1 MEEVDF
7 LAVCTCTGYVCPDV
21 GSRLI
26 AHMSFRT
33 NVQRASI
40 VGLGCAGAV
49 PTLQRGT
56 DFVRSNPGHKALML
70 AVEICFSPLL
80 RR

>member
-1 MEEVDF
+1 VQEVDF

-26 AHMSFRT
+26 AHMGFRT

-40 VGLGCAGAV
+40 VGARYEFEGV
-49 PTLQRGT
+49 Q
-56 DFVRSNPGHKALML
+56 
-70 AVEICFSPLL
+70 
-80 RR
+80 

>member
-1 MEEVDF
+1 VQEVDF

-26 AHMSFRT
+26 AHMGFRT

-40 VGLGCAGAV
+40 VWAWVC
-49 PTLQRGT
+49 RGGSHSAPG
-56 DFVRSNPGHKALML
+56 DGFRSLKPG
-70 AVEICFSPLL
+70 S
-80 RR
+80 